1 MKSLTTLT
9 TLLKFTAIN
18 MKYLT
23 MPTMLFYFTTVKKN
37 LRLHSLRYLNSLL
50 LK

>member
-23 MPTMLFYFTTVKKN
+23 MPTMLFYFTTIKKKISDYT
-37 LRLHSLRYLNSLL
+37 LYAI
-50 LK
+50 